1 MLSSQNQYLLTAN
14 QNQMKK
20 CSVISTLY
28 LLIGCLYVNAQ
39 IDPYLPDPNPPTI
52 IPGYTLNWSDE
63 FNINGKPDSKNWGY
77 ETGFL
82 RNEEAQ
88 WYQMNNA
95 GCLDGA
101 LQISGKREHYLNPTY
116 NSSSSDWRF
125 NRHYVE
131 YTSASLNTSGLHSW
145 LYGTFIVRAK
155 IPTVTGSWPAIWT
168 LGVNQEWPS
177 NGEIDIME
185 FYANSILANAAW
197 GTSTR
202 WVANWKSTKTPFSH
216 FTAKDPDWANK
227 YHIWRMDWT
236 SRYIKLYLDNELLN
250 TIDVATTINANG
262 TNPFHQAQYLL
273 LNLAIGGINGGD
285 PAQTPFPITYA
296 VDYARVYQENST
308 ETEVVKK
315 NSDPVLIGNKLFL
328 RENSNE
334 VQNICIFEP
343 TGKIVLNQTI
353 GANIKSI
360 DVSKLKKG
368 IYLIQLNG
376 NYKTSKFIKN

>member
-63 FNINGKPDSKNWGY
+63 FNTNGKPDSKNWGY

-101 LQISGKREHYLNPTY
+101 LQIIGKREHFINPTY
-116 NSSSSDWRF
+116 NSSSSDWRL

-145 LYGTFIVRAK
+145 LYGTF
-155 IPTVTGSWPAIWT
+155 
-168 LGVNQEWPS
+168 
-177 NGEIDIME
+177 
-185 FYANSILANAAW
+185 
-197 GTSTR
+197 
-202 WVANWKSTKTPFSH
+202 
-216 FTAKDPDWANK
+216 
-227 YHIWRMDWT
+227 
-236 SRYIKLYLDNELLN
+236 
-250 TIDVATTINANG
+250 
-262 TNPFHQAQYLL
+262 
-273 LNLAIGGINGGD
+273 
-285 PAQTPFPITYA
+285 
-296 VDYARVYQENST
+296 
-308 ETEVVKK
+308 
-315 NSDPVLIGNKLFL
+315 
-328 RENSNE
+328 
-334 VQNICIFEP
+334 
-343 TGKIVLNQTI
+343 
-353 GANIKSI
+353 
-360 DVSKLKKG
+360 
-368 IYLIQLNG
+368 
-376 NYKTSKFIKN
+376 

>member
-1 MLSSQNQYLLTAN
+1 MNKRSI
-14 QNQMKK
+14 
-20 CSVISTLY
+20 ISALY
-28 LLIGCLYVNAQ
+28 LMIGFIYVSAQ
-39 IDPYLPDPNPPTI
+39 IDPYLPDPNPPAI
-52 IPGYTLNWSDE
+52 IAGYTLKWSDE
-63 FNINGKPDSKNWGY
+63 FNINGKPDTKNWVY

-95 GCLDGA
+95 VCLNGA
-101 LQISGKREHYLNPTY
+101 LQISGKREHFLNPAY
-116 NSSSSDWRF
+116 NSSSSDWKL

-131 YTSASLNTSGLHSW
+131 YTSASINTGGLHSW

-155 IPTVTGSWPAIWT
+155 IPAVTGSWPAIWT

-185 FYANSILANAAW
+185 FYSNSILANAAW

-216 FTAKDPDWANK
+216 FTAMDPDWAGK
-227 YHIWRMDWT
+227 YHVWRMDWT
-236 SRYIKLYLDNELLN
+236 SKYIKLYLDNELLN
-250 TIDVATTINANG
+250 TIDLAVTINANG

-285 PAQTPFPITYA
+285 PAQTIFPVTYA
-296 VDYARVYQENST
+296 VDYARVYQEKST

-315 NSDPVLIGNKLFL
+315 NYEPVLIGNTLFL
-328 RENSNE
+328 RDNSNE
-334 VQNICIFEP
+334 ALNVCIYEP
-343 TGKIVLNQTI
+343 TGKIALNQTI
-353 GANIKSI
+353 GTNVKSV
-360 DVSKLKKG
+360 DVSKLQKG
-368 IYLIQLNG
+368 VYLIQLNG
-376 NYKTSKFIKN
+376 NTKTSKFIKN